1 MIGFSDKKFMLQLFW
16 AHLVHKLNLLTLLS
30 INQTKVEDGVDSE
43 NISISFIISEL
54 ISISDPIIQ
63 LRPHRGPT

>member
-43 NISISFIISEL
+43 NISISFIIYQKLSVSV
-54 ISISDPIIQ
+54 IRSFN
-63 LRPHRGPT
+63 